1 MLIDAVGKLLGGG
14 LARAAR
20 DYINIIGGFVGQGM
34 LFCAALQ
41 WCVLRTHLQR
51 FYIALQSAKITNRS
65 STAPLQ
71 IL

>member
-20 DYINIIGGFVGQGM
+20 DYMNIIGGFVGQGM

-41 WCVLRTHLQR
+41 WCALRTHPHFLL
-51 FYIALQSAKITNRS
+51 FLKN
-65 STAPLQ
+65 L
-71 IL
+71 